1 MPYCVAKAA
10 VDMFSKSIAIELG
23 PKGVRV
29 NCVRYDTNKKITY
42 QLIN

>member
-29 NCVRYDTNKKITY
+29 NCVRYDTNKKNN
-42 QLIN
+42 LSIN